1 MLRDMSQ
8 YYQYALNLLAR
19 LTDLEYSL
27 GYESLMNFLQE
38 FKRTNNSMALQTNT
52 GLRYASFDNM
62 ESVFNRAERYLKKEG
77 SQSER
82 IAFARYWELPEIEGE
97 VKVGFFDNSVVIDD
111 SENPFNLLSESNSR
125 LGIGY
130 NAAFK
135 SNKITLDRNANLA
148 YVRSPNVSRI
158 DIFVEKIDFFQFYIE
173 NLEEIQK
180 SLELI
185 QFEGLVS
192 LLIYYQINSH
202 EFVEKISDLT
212 DINIISTKFRDFS
225 ANDGFMISE
234 AITEL
239 YNKMRKAYAQ
249 MSPSSNVSEGNSD
262 EGAYRRKLSMLGL
275 DDGNE
280 TIDLWVI
287 GFTIKSYNNNLG
299 QESENYEQYR
309 E

>member
-19 LTDLEYSL
+19 LTDLENSM

-77 SQSER
+77 SQREQ
-82 IAFARYWELPEIEGE
+82 IEFARYWELPEIEVE
-97 VKVGFFDNSVVIDD
+97 TKFGFFDHIEKESDF
-111 SENPFNLLSESNSR
+111 SLFSESVNR

-192 LLIYYQINSH
+192 LLVYYQINSH

>member
-19 LTDLEYSL
+19 LTDLENSM

-38 FKRTNNSMALQTNT
+38 FRRTNNSIALQTNT
-52 GLRYASFDNM
+52 GLKYASFDNL

-77 SQSER
+77 SQNEQMG
-82 IAFARYWELPEIEGE
+82 FARYWELPEIEVE
-97 VKVGFFDNSVVIDD
+97 TKFGFFDHSIEKETDF
-111 SENPFNLLSESNSR
+111 SLFSESINR
-125 LGIGY
+125 LGISY

-148 YVRSPNVSRI
+148 YVRSPNLSRI
-158 DIFVEKIDFFQFYIE
+158 DIFVEKINFFEFYLEI
-173 NLEEIQK
+173 LEEIQK

-192 LLIYYQINSH
+192 LLVYYQINSH

-234 AITEL
+234 AIIEL
-239 YNKMRKAYAQ
+239 YNKMRKAGSQ
-249 MSPSSNVSEGNSD
+249 LTPSSNVSEGNSD

-280 TIDLWVI
+280 SIDLWVI

>member
-19 LTDLEYSL
+19 LTDLENSM

-38 FKRTNNSMALQTNT
+38 FKRTNNSIALQTNT
-52 GLRYASFDNM
+52 GLKYASYENM

-77 SQSER
+77 SQNEQ
-82 IAFARYWELPEIEGE
+82 IGFARYWELPEIEVE
-97 VKVGFFDNSVVIDD
+97 AKVGFFDHSIEKETDF
-111 SENPFNLLSESNSR
+111 SLFSESINR
-125 LGIGY
+125 LGIGSD
-130 NAAFK
+130 AAFR
-135 SNKITLDRNANLA
+135 SNKLTLDRDANLA
-148 YVRSPNVSRI
+148 YVRSPNLSRI
-158 DIFVEKIDFFQFYIE
+158 DIFIKKVDFFLFYIE

-185 QFEGLVS
+185 QFNGLVS
-192 LLIYYQINSH
+192 LLVYYQINSH

-239 YNKMRKAYAQ
+239 YNKMRKAYAR
-249 MSPSSNVSEGNSD
+249 MSPSSNIYEGNGD
-262 EGAYRRKLSMLGL
+262 GDAYRRKLSMLGL

-280 TIDLWVI
+280 SIDLWVI

>member
-19 LTDLEYSL
+19 LTDLENSM
-27 GYESLMNFLQE
+27 GYESLMNILQE
-38 FKRTNNSMALQTNT
+38 FKRTNNSMALQTNA

-77 SQSER
+77 SQREQMD
-82 IAFARYWELPEIEGE
+82 FARYWELPEIEVE
-97 VKVGFFDNSVVIDD
+97 PKVGFFDNSVVIDD

-125 LGIGY
+125 LGIGSD
-130 NAAFK
+130 AAFK
-135 SNKITLDRNANLA
+135 SNKITLDRDANLA
-148 YVRSPNVSRI
+148 YVRTANVSRI
-158 DIFVEKIDFFQFYIE
+158 DIFVKHINFFNFYIDL
-173 NLEEIQK
+173 LEEIQK

-192 LLIYYQINSH
+192 LLVYYQINSH
-202 EFVEKISDLT
+202 EFVTKISELT
-212 DINIISTKFRDFS
+212 DINIISTKYRDFS

-239 YNKMRKAYAQ
+239 YNKMIKASEQ
-249 MSPSSNVSEGNSD
+249 LTPSSEISQGNSD
-262 EGAYRRKLSMLGL
+262 SDAYRRKISMLDL

-299 QESENYEQYR
+299 QESENYEQFR
-309 E
+309 S

>member
-1 MLRDMSQ
+1 MSQ

-19 LTDLEYSL
+19 LKNLENSM

-38 FKRTNNSMALQTNT
+38 FKRTNNSIALQTNT

-77 SQSER
+77 SQNER
-82 IAFARYWELPEIEGE
+82 IEFARYWELPEIEE
-97 VKVGFFDNSVVIDD
+97 ETKFGFFDHSIEKQTDF
-111 SENPFNLLSESNSR
+111 SLLSESKSR
-125 LGIGY
+125 LGIGFD
-130 NAAFK
+130 AAFS
-135 SNKITLDRNANLA
+135 SNKITLDRDANLA
-148 YVRSPNVSRI
+148 YVRTGNVSRI
-158 DIFVEKIDFFQFYIE
+158 DIFVEKINFFKFYLDI
-173 NLEEIQK
+173 LEEIQK

-185 QFEGLVS
+185 QFNGLVS
-192 LLIYYQINSH
+192 LLVYYQINSH
-202 EFVEKISDLT
+202 EFVTKISDLT
-212 DINIISTKFRDFS
+212 DLNIISTKYRDFS

-239 YNKMRKAYAQ
+239 FNKMRKAGTQ
-249 MSPSSNVSEGNSD
+249 LTPSSNVSEGNSD

-275 DDGNE
+275 DDPND